1 MTSTA
6 AKVIQPEMGVSRTIA
21 VKTGRAVESW
31 LWAVAAIVF
40 AMIVV
45 GGATR
50 LTGSGLSIT
59 EWKPILGAI
68 PPLNEADWL
77 AAFEKYKQIPQYA
90 LVNAGMPLSDF
101 KFNYAW
107 EWSHRLLGRLIG
119 VAFALPFLAF
129 WVFGKLRAGQP
140 LKLMSVLVL
149 GGLQGAIGW
158 YMVSS
163 GLANRVDVSQ
173 YRLALHLTVAFTIL
187 GTLVWLALDE
197 RRSRASVSHAAA
209 PDGVRWLAAAIV
221 GLVLIQVV
229 LGGFVAGLKAG
240 LVYNTWPDM
249 NGMFVPTDYWLE
261 NRGLLSVFESHAAA
275 QFNHRLSA
283 YLLGAAVIAQ
293 VWQVSRVAD
302 DQRVHRSA
310 KVLAAAVFAQM
321 LLGIATLLAH
331 VPLPLGLLHQGG
343 GAIVLAIAVWHL
355 FNVQSCHPGRSEHA
369 SV

>member
-6 AKVIQPEMGVSRTIA
+6 AKMIQPGLKLASA
-21 VKTGRAVESW
+21 QSASASRAVDIW
-31 LWAVAAIVF
+31 LWSVAAIVF

-68 PPLNEADWL
+68 PPLNDADWL

-90 LVNAGMPLSDF
+90 LVNAGMSLADF
-101 KFNYAW
+101 KFIYAW

-119 VAFALPFLAF
+119 VAFALPFLYF
-129 WVFGKLRAGQP
+129 WVTGKLRAGQP
-140 LKLMSVLVL
+140 VKLLSVLAL

-163 GLANRVDVSQ
+163 GLADRVDVSQ
-173 YRLALHLTVAFTIL
+173 YRLALHLSVAFTLL
-187 GTLVWLALDE
+187 GVLIWFALDE
-197 RRSRASVSHAAA
+197 RRDHIVSR
-209 PDGVRWLAAAIV
+209 GVAVPFNIRWLALALV
-221 GLVLIQVV
+221 GLVFVQVV

-249 NGMFVPTDYWLE
+249 NGMFWPSDYWLPG
-261 NRGLLSVFESHAAA
+261 RGALSIFESHAAV

-283 YLLGAAVIAQ
+283 YLLGAAALLQI
-293 VWQVSRVAD
+293 WQVTRSGVSRLV
-302 DQRVHRSA
+302 RCSVF
-310 KVLAAAVFAQM
+310 VLGAAIFAQM
-321 LLGIATLLAH
+321 TLGIATLLAH
-331 VPLPLGLLHQGG
+331 VPLPLGLMHQGG
-343 GAIVLAIAVWHL
+343 GAIVLMVAVWHAY
-355 FNVQSCHPGRSEHA
+355 VSQDRSA
-369 SV
+369 